1 LLSILERSSDAICI
15 VEGISGQLL
24 YANRTLVELLGD
36 RARSD
41 ANLVISDILEIS
53 GVAPDCEIQA
63 ILDIAASQPVPVP
76 ARFIASS
83 LASVPLEISICRLPC
98 EGEQLYG
105 IVIPVRGA
113 SGSAAT
119 KENQGRTDPLT
130 GLRDR
135 AFLTSRLEDLLGGE
149 RAADQRFAVLFIDL
163 DNFKQVNDA
172 FGHLVGDSVLQEV
185 ARRLTSCVR
194 ARDHVVRYG
203 GDEFVVLAEQLAT
216 ADDIDGIIDRIHRML
231 ANPID
236 LPEGTIVLTLSIGVA
251 QASAEYRSPNEVLAA
266 ADRAMYASKR
276 SRT

>member
-1 LLSILERSSDAICI
+1 
-15 VEGISGQLL
+15 
-24 YANRTLVELLGD
+24 
-36 RARSD
+36 
-41 ANLVISDILEIS
+41 
-53 GVAPDCEIQA
+53 
-63 ILDIAASQPVPVP
+63 
-76 ARFIASS
+76 
-83 LASVPLEISICRLPC
+83 
-98 EGEQLYG
+98 
-105 IVIPVRGA
+105 
-113 SGSAAT
+113 
-119 KENQGRTDPLT
+119 
-130 GLRDR
+130 
-135 AFLTSRLEDLLGGE
+135 
-149 RAADQRFAVLFIDL
+149 
-163 DNFKQVNDA
+163 VNDA